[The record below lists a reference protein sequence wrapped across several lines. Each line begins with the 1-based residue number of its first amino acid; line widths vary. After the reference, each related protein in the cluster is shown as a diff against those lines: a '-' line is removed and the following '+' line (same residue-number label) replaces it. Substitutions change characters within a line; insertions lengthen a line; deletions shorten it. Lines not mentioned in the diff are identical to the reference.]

1 MIRFFEVL
9 GLGDEPEYFG
19 FMDTGT
25 DRIVEIDGAQVFGDL
40 KDFQDYL
47 STSGFPPGYR
57 DRLCRLIPE
66 HWRSV

>member
-9 GLGDEPEYFG
+9 GLDDEPEYFG

-25 DRIVEIDGAQVFGDL
+25 DRILEFEGEQFFLD
-40 KDFQDYL
+40 
-47 STSGFPPGYR
+47 YR
-57 DRLCRLIPE
+57 DFEDRVPMHQFQRLLFLLPE